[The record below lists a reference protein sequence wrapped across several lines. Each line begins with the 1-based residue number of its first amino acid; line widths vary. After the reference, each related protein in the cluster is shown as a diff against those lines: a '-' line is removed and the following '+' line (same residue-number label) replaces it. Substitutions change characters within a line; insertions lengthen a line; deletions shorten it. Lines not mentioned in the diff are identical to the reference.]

1 MERFIKYWIEEN
13 KQALTE
19 LGNLR
24 NDNRI
29 LSMFGLGLEEN
40 LRKCDGLKWAFYR
53 FNKDTF
59 EIQCSGYGVLFSY
72 NYHTQD
78 FYVYKNDNV
87 ISMVLNAL
95 TSNSIEDII
104 TAIIKYNEK
113 ETKETKQLW
122 WMKKYF
128 DETDL
133 EKIEV
138 IHECSNPSH
147 WACGDNFFI
156 FKYKGKAIHFESYDS
171 GAYSG
176 DHKNNLRCFRV
187 IGEEKDGSYSYN
199 SPTIKEI
206 NPIGVGLVT
215 KRDYFGTYIVGGKID
230 LTLLEQEINLGE

>member
-29 LSMFGLGLEEN
+29 LSMFGRCLEEN
-40 LRKCDGLKWAFYR
+40 LRKYESLKWAFYR

-59 EIQCSGYGVLFSY
+59 EIHCSGYHNALFSY
-72 NYHTQD
+72 EYNTQT
-78 FYVYKNDNV
+78 FCILNEYKA
-87 ISMVLNAL
+87 ITIVLNAL

-104 TAIIKYNEK
+104 KAIIKYNEDK
-113 ETKETKQLW
+113 TKETKQLW

-128 DETDL
+128 DKTDL
-133 EKIEV
+133 DKIEV

-147 WACGDNFFI
+147 WAHGDNFFI
-156 FKYKGKAIHFESYDS
+156 FKYKGKVIHFESYDS

-176 DHKNNLRCFRV
+176 NHQNNLRCFRV
-187 IGEEKDGSYSYN
+187 IDEEKNGSYSYD
-199 SPTIKEI
+199 SPTIKKI
-206 NPIGVGLVT
+206 NPNGVGLVMVG
-215 KRDYFGTYIVGGKID
+215 DNIVGGKID
-230 LTLLEQEINLGE
+230 LTLLEQEIN

>member
-24 NDNRI
+24 TNDRI
-29 LSMFGLGLEEN
+29 LSMFGEGLEEK
-40 LRKCDGLKWAFYR
+40 LRKCDGLKWAFYK

-59 EIQCSGYGVLFSY
+59 EIQCSGYSDALFSY
-72 NYHTQD
+72 D
-78 FYVYKNDNV
+78 YKSQTFCIFNENKA
-87 ISMVLNAL
+87 ITMVLNAL

-104 TAIIKYNEK
+104 TAIIKYNENK
-113 ETKETKQLW
+113 TKETKQLW
-122 WMKKYF
+122 WMEKYF
-128 DETDL
+128 DKTDL

-147 WACGDNFFI
+147 WAWGGNFFI
-156 FKYKGKAIHFESYDS
+156 FKYKGKVIHFESYDS

-187 IGEEKDGSYSYN
+187 IGEEKNGSYSYN

-206 NPIGVGLVT
+206 NPSGVGLVT
-215 KRDYFGTYIVGGKID
+215 KRDYWSTNIVGGKID
-230 LTLLEQEINLGE
+230 LTLLEQEIS